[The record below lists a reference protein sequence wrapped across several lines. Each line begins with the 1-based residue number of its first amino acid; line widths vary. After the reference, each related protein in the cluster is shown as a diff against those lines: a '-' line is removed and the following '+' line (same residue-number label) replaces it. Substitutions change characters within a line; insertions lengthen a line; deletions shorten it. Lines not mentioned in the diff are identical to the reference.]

1 MGIERNLKDGK
12 GGELCEVFDETNTN
26 DMKSRRNRR
35 HRQWMKM
42 SPVQK
47 LFLACQHVFANASP
61 GIVPSSQ
68 HIELL
73 SSILGTNLS
82 LFFFKIYYFTLLLFI
97 FNLVFQLFFSFQ
109 VENFGSGMKF

>member
-82 LFFFKIYYFTLLLFI
+82 SSFFLILFYPIIVHF
-97 FNLVFQLFFSFQ
+97 
-109 VENFGSGMKF
+109 